1 MEINVNKGE
10 YGYLQKYRKDE
21 LKKAI
26 LLGLVILA
34 GVFICFVILK
44 TTKHIIVLIPI
55 LTSLPFAKTFI
66 NWFMV
71 SRYKFVSKECYEEVK
86 QLLSE
91 DEKLLAELTFVTT
104 ESMFYLPLVCIY
116 ENQLVFLYQK
126 GLTKLTK
133 EQIKQEIT
141 SLISKTGYTCTVS
154 LYDKYEEFLDRIKKR
169 QKKQDKDYKKTVKN
183 LSVRLLDQSV

>member
-66 NWFMV
+66 NWLMV

-154 LYDKYEEFLDRIKKR
+154 LYDKYEEF
-169 QKKQDKDYKKTVKN
+169 
-183 LSVRLLDQSV
+183 